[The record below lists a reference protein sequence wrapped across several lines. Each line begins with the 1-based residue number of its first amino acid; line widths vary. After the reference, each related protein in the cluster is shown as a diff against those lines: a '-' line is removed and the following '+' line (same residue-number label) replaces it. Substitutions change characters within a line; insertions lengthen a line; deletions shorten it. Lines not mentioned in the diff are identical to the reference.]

1 MSLTL
6 PNIAL
11 LGTVA
16 AMSFAANATV
26 DRTSTRDQVAHNA
39 TASWFIVAVI
49 AIGLV
54 YSLIVLPSRVRAGS
68 SGTMKTYAIG
78 AVAMYLAMLVVEL
91 LQMSWQYE
99 SAKTGRYTSA
109 HARSIS
115 TANSAVTLIGVVG
128 IVAMLAPGVM
138 FSLRMHERR

>member
-16 AMSFAANATV
+16 AMSFAANSTV
-26 DRTSTRDQVAHNA
+26 DHTSTRDQVAHNA
-39 TASWFIVAVI
+39 TASWFVVAVV

-54 YSLIVLPSRVRAGS
+54 YSLIVMPSRVRAGS
-68 SGTMKTYAIG
+68 SNAMKAYAIG
-78 AVAMYLAMLVVEL
+78 AVVLYVAMLIIEL
-91 LQMSWQYE
+91 LQVSWQYD
-99 SAKTGRYTSA
+99 STKLRKYTVA

-115 TANSAVTLIGVVG
+115 TANSAVTLISVFG
-128 IVAMLAPGVM
+128 IVAMLAPGVL
-138 FSLRMHERR
+138 FSLRMHERS